1 MIAYSKRLPIWGKL
15 MKRMDGQNKI
25 TGKLTPVVSIINA
38 LMNGRFK
45 PTFLLFLLGGTIF
58 LTFSFYDNNWN
69 VVEPSYYRHWE
80 RTYER
85 VVIARIAASEQMGIC
100 TGGGLLGLANAQGW
114 DFDADRQYVIYE
126 SGEKIENYLAYK
138 SHPGFQGIVF
148 SVLDLV
154 TPFTPSQNIV
164 GIRLI
169 SVLFTAFM
177 LALFCAWL
185 AIEFG
190 WLGATFVMLFSA
202 FSEWMILPAANSYWS
217 LWALYLPFITGIL
230 ALDRFSKSRIY
241 SGRKIYLS
249 IFIAAL
255 VKVLFTGF
263 EMITTAWIMATVPF
277 VYYAITGRWTWKVV
291 ARRLVLLGIVL
302 LAATLVGLV
311 ILSVQIAANDGDI
324 FTAYEHIL
332 DRLNRRALGD
342 PDKYSGQH
350 AESLRVSV
358 FTVLKIYLQ
367 MNAFNTKSPPHPWQV
382 PYWILIAIFAFFT
395 IVFIMTHK
403 YRHKSAMPVRGLAL
417 VIATWFSI
425 TAPLSWFIIFKPTS
439 YIHSFLFPMAW
450 QMPFVLMGFA
460 LSGYVI
466 QNLFKRKSV

>member
-1 MIAYSKRLPIWGKL
+1 
-15 MKRMDGQNKI
+15 MDESI
-25 TGKLTPVVSIINA
+25 DTAIPRTSVVSIINA
-38 LMNGRFK
+38 LMNRRFK

-58 LTFSFYDNNWN
+58 LTFSFYNNNWN
-69 VVEPSYYRHWE
+69 VVEPSYYRQWE

-85 VVIARIAASEQMGIC
+85 VVIARIATSEQTGIW
-100 TGGGLLGLANAQGW
+100 TGGGLLGLANVHMW
-114 DFDADRQYVIYE
+114 DFDADRQYTIYE
-126 SGEKIENYLAYK
+126 SREKIDYYLAYK

-169 SVLFTAFM
+169 SALLTAFT

-202 FSEWMILPAANSYWS
+202 FSEWMILPASNSYWS

-230 ALDRFSKSRIY
+230 ILNKFSKSGIY
-241 SGRKIYLS
+241 SRKIYISL
-249 IFIAAL
+249 FIAAL

-277 VYYAITGRWTWKVV
+277 VYYAITGKWTWK
-291 ARRLVLLGIVL
+291 AAAGRLVLLGIVL
-302 LAATLVGLV
+302 LAATLVGLA

-324 FTAYEHIL
+324 FMAYEHIL

-342 PDKYSGQH
+342 PGKYSGQH

-358 FTVLKIYLQ
+358 FTVIKTYLY
-367 MNAFNTKSPPHPWQV
+367 MNAFNTKSPPQPWQV
-382 PYWILIAIFAFFT
+382 PYWMLIAIFAFFT
-395 IVFIMTHK
+395 IIFILIYK
-403 YRHKSAMPVRGLAL
+403 YRHRSAMSLRGLAL

-425 TAPLSWFIIFKPTS
+425 TAPLSWYIIFKPTS
-439 YIHSFLFPMAW
+439 YIHTFLFPMAW

-466 QNLFKRKSV
+466 QSLFKPKGV

>member
-1 MIAYSKRLPIWGKL
+1 
-15 MKRMDGQNKI
+15 
-25 TGKLTPVVSIINA
+25 
-38 LMNGRFK
+38 MNGRFK
-45 PTFLLFLLGGTIF
+45 PTFLLFLFGGTIF

-69 VVEPSYYRHWE
+69 VVETSYYRQWE

-85 VVIARIAASEQMGIC
+85 VVIARIAVSEQMGIC
-100 TGGGLLGLANAQGW
+100 TGGGLLGLANAYEW
-114 DFDADRQYVIYE
+114 NFDTDHQYMIYE
-126 SGEKIENYLAYK
+126 SGEKIENYFAYK

-148 SVLDLV
+148 SLLDRV
-154 TPFTPSQNIV
+154 TPFTPSQNII

-169 SVLFTAFM
+169 SALFTAFT

-190 WLGATFVMLFSA
+190 WLGAIFVMLFSA
-202 FSEWMILPAANSYWS
+202 FSEWMILPSSNSYWS

-230 ALDRFSKSRIY
+230 ILDKFSKSRTY
-241 SGRKIYLS
+241 SGKIYIFL
-249 IFIAAL
+249 FIAAL

-263 EMITTAWIMATVPF
+263 EMITTAWIMTTVPF
-277 VYYAITGRWTWKVV
+277 VYYAITGKWTWKV
-291 ARRLVLLGIVL
+291 AAGRLVILGIVL

-324 FTAYEHIL
+324 FMAYEHIL

-342 PDKYSGQH
+342 PSKYSGQH

-358 FTVLKIYLQ
+358 FTVVKTYLH
-367 MNAFNTKSPPHPWQV
+367 MNAFNTKSPLQPWQV
-382 PYWILIAIFAFFT
+382 PYWMLIAIFAFFT
-395 IVFIMTHK
+395 IIFITTYK
-403 YRHKSAMPVRGLAL
+403 YRRRSAIPLQGLAL

-425 TAPLSWFIIFKPTS
+425 TAPLSWYIIFKPTS
-439 YIHSFLFPMAW
+439 YIHTFLFPMAW

-466 QNLFKRKSV
+466 QNLFKRKSA